1 MKKIIITE
9 QQEQE
14 LIKQIVLQKTYPIKT
29 NNVLLVK
36 DYLDKNFKRGSLTEF
51 GSNGMPTN
59 TPVVGI
65 ISGGNVVKN
74 LVAQQLLDILEDE
87 FKGMFTD
94 KIERAKFLAQVMI
107 DWYYNRISKEGL
119 LSVTHC

>member
-9 QQEQE
+9 EQE
-14 LIKQIVLQKTYPIKT
+14 PNLINYLVVQKTYPVNS

-36 DYLDKNFKRGSLTEF
+36 DYLDKNFKRGSLSEF

-59 TPVVGI
+59 TPVVGVL
-65 ISGGNVVKN
+65 SGGEVVKN

-87 FKGMFTD
+87 FRGMFSD
-94 KIERAKFLAQVMI
+94 KIERSKFLSQVMI
-107 DWYYNRISKEGL
+107 DWYYNKISKDGL